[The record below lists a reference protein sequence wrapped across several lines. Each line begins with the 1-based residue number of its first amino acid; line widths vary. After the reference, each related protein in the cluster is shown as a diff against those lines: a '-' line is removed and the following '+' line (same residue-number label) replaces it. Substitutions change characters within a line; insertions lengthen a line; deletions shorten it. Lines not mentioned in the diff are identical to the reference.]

1 MQWFQG
7 LIDQTFSFVKSN
19 RLDAH
24 FGPTLSDP
32 VGMEAELRSIAG
44 VVEVGLFTD
53 TADVIVLAA
62 PGGCEII
69 RKPTARL

>member
-1 MQWFQG
+1 
-7 LIDQTFSFVKSN
+7 
-19 RLDAH
+19 
-24 FGPTLSDP
+24 
-32 VGMEAELRSIAG
+32 MEAELRSIAG